1 MLTYNQLVKLVEDGH
16 ILGVDKQ
23 YINAASIDLHLS
35 DSFLVED
42 TQRPK
47 VVDLAAKEGPP
58 MVEAKQADGCSVVLY
73 PGNVVLAKT
82 IEEFNLPDDVA
93 GLFLLR
99 STPGR
104 AFLEHM
110 HSGWADPGFHGA
122 PLTLQLKNCLQ
133 HSCIKLTP
141 GLRIGQMVFFRGEEV
156 PADASYAVRGN
167 YNQNKDIAQA
177 KH

>member
-1 MLTYNQLVKLVEDGH
+1 MLTYNDLIRLVDDGH
-16 ILGVDKQ
+16 ILGVDKKHV
-23 YINAASIDLHLS
+23 NAASIDLHLA
-35 DSFLVED
+35 DNFLFED
-42 TQRPK
+42 TLHSG
-47 VVDLAAKEGPP
+47 VIDLAAKDCPP
-58 MVEAKQADGCSVVLY
+58 MVEAHSNHDGSVVLY

-82 IEEFNLPDDVA
+82 VEEFNLPNDIA

-104 AFLEHM
+104 AFLDHM

-141 GLRIGQMVFFRGEEV
+141 GLRIGQMVFFKGEEV
-156 PADASYAVRGN
+156 PADASYAMRGN

>member
-1 MLTYNQLVKLVEDGH
+1 MLTYNQLLKLVEDGH
-16 ILGVDKQ
+16 IIGVDKQ
-23 YINAASIDLHLS
+23 FINAASIDLHLA
-35 DSFLVED
+35 DGFLLED
-42 TQRPK
+42 ARRPK
-47 VVDLAAKEGPP
+47 TVDLATKDGPP
-58 MVEAKQADGCSVVLY
+58 MREAQPNKDGSLVLH
-73 PGNVVLAKT
+73 PGEVVLAKT
-82 IEEFNLPDDVA
+82 VEEFNLPDDVA

-104 AFLEHM
+104 AFLDHM
-110 HSGWADPGFHGA
+110 HTGWADPGFHGA

-133 HSCIKLTP
+133 HSCIKIAP
-141 GLRIGQMVFFRGEEV
+141 GLRIGQMVFFKGEEV